1 MKKIIALVLAMI
13 LAVGGFSMSAFA
25 VEEET
30 ALQFGEDGKF
40 TVLHLTD
47 IQDTYMFKEKTRKY
61 INNILSMTNPDL
73 IVLGGDNIAGF
84 GAGFKCGASSAI
96 DNFMSIFEERGIKVA
111 AVFGNHDDEGQAT
124 KQDMMAM
131 YEKYDCFVGCTGFTD
146 GERVGNYNLP
156 IRSSDGSHDAFNIW
170 LVDSGTYRNLNDDEG
185 YAAVNKATLDW
196 YTETSIALEE
206 ANGGKVPS
214 LMFQHI
220 VVPEIYDA
228 LVEVDENT
236 EGAISYQPTEDAEKK
251 YYVLPEGAKGQLLE
265 CPCPPLYNEG
275 QFDTV
280 KERGDVLGIVT
291 GHDHTNTFD
300 VEHEGIRLIN
310 SPCVGYASYHNE
322 ENIGARVF
330 VLDENDPENFETYLI
345 NTEDANNF
353 LENEIKPVCDC
364 DCHKDGFSG
373 FLYSI
378 KRIFWKL
385 FRINKTCACG
395 GVHY

>member
-1 MKKIIALVLAMI
+1 MKKILALI
-13 LAVGGFSMSAFA
+13 LALILSLGAFSVSALA
-25 VEEET
+25 AEAEDT
-30 ALQFGEDGKF
+30 LQFGDDGKF

-47 IQDTYMFKEKTRKY
+47 IQDTYAFNAKTRKY
-61 INNILSMTNPDL
+61 INTILNMTNPDL

-84 GAGFKCGASSAI
+84 GSGFSCGAEKAI
-96 DNFMSIFEERGIKVA
+96 NHFMSIFEERGIKVA
-111 AVFGNHDDEGQAT
+111 IVFGNHDDEGQAT

-156 IRSSDGSHDAFNIW
+156 IRSSDGSRDAFNLW

-196 YTETSIALEE
+196 YTETSLALEE
-206 ANGGKVPS
+206 ANGAKVPS

-220 VVPEIYDA
+220 IVPEIYDA
-228 LVEVDENT
+228 LVEVDEGT
-236 EGAISYQPTEDAEKK
+236 EGAVEYKPTEDSETK

-265 CPCPPLYNEG
+265 CPCPPLYTEG
-275 QFDTV
+275 QFETA
-280 KERGDVLGIVT
+280 KERGDVLAIVT

-330 VLDENDPENFETYLI
+330 VLDENSPEDFETYLI
-345 NTEDANNF
+345 NTEDAKNF
-353 LENEIKPVCDC
+353 TENEIKPVCDC
-364 DCHKDGFSG
+364 DCHKDGFAG

-378 KRIFWKL
+378 KRVFWRL
-385 FRINKTCACG
+385 FRINKTCVCG

>member
-1 MKKIIALVLAMI
+1 MKKIIAVLMSLILVTGCFG
-13 LAVGGFSMSAFA
+13 VPAFA
-25 VEEET
+25 QDGDD
-30 ALQFGEDGKF
+30 ALKFGDDGKF

-47 IQDTYMFKEKTRKY
+47 IQDTYAFNEKTRKY
-61 INNILSMTNPDL
+61 INNILTMTEPDL
-73 IVLGGDNIAGF
+73 VVLGGDNIAGF
-84 GAGFKCGASSAI
+84 GSGFTSTVKIAI
-96 DNFMSIFEERGIKVA
+96 SRFMNIFEERGIKVA

-170 LVDSGTYRNLNDDEG
+170 LVDSGTYRNLNDEEG

-220 VVPEIYDA
+220 IVPEIYEA
-228 LVEVDENT
+228 LVEVDENI
-236 EGAISYQPTEDAEKK
+236 EGAVSYQPTEDAEKK

-280 KERGDVLGIVT
+280 KERGDVLAIVT
-291 GHDHTNTFD
+291 GHDHTNTFEI
-300 VEHEGIRLIN
+300 EHEGVYLIN
-310 SPCVGYASYHNE
+310 SPCVGYAGYHNE
-322 ENIGARVF
+322 ETIGARVF
-330 VLDENDPENFETYLI
+330 VLDENNADNFETYLI
-345 NTEDANNF
+345 DNEDVNDF
-353 LENEIKPVCDC
+353 LEKEIISSCDC
-364 DCHKDGFSG
+364 RCHSTGFKG
-373 FLYSI
+373 FIYKIMRLVW
-378 KRIFWKL
+378 KIFGIRKAC
-385 FRINKTCACG
+385 TCGA
-395 GVHY
+395 VHY